1 MGDYTRSRAMDFPVM
16 EEESTKCHGLI
27 LFLMLEFC
35 DMDLECWLEENSA
48 TSSPGQKWDIFNQT
62 VQGIQA
68 VHSQNIIHR
77 DIKPQN
83 ILIKLDAEGKVNVK
97 LADFGLSRNNPTNVS
112 ARSVKM
118 SNDKPTQDESVSI
131 SKSRTAMTKV
141 GTLAYVAPEIIN
153 SRVAI
158 YTEKSDV
165 WTLGAVLARMFDMLP
180 GSARDE
186 DLDSHQ
192 RAAKSIVRKLC
203 VYFPSDRPSVEEV
216 AKLTHPERIREMTNA
231 QSKAKRDSEL
241 QD

>member
-83 ILIKLDAEGKVNVK
+83 ILIKFDAEGKVNVK
-97 LADFGLSRNNPTNVS
+97 LADFGISRNYNTS
-112 ARSVKM
+112 TRSVPK
-118 SNDKPTQDESVSI
+118 SDAEPRQDERTKKTNDPPLTPTQAD
-131 SKSRTAMTKV
+131 K
-141 GTLAYVAPEIIN
+141 
-153 SRVAI
+153 
-158 YTEKSDV
+158 
-165 WTLGAVLARMFDMLP
+165 
-180 GSARDE
+180 
-186 DLDSHQ
+186 
-192 RAAKSIVRKLC
+192 
-203 VYFPSDRPSVEEV
+203 
-216 AKLTHPERIREMTNA
+216 
-231 QSKAKRDSEL
+231 
-241 QD
+241 